1 MKTSSLVFLS
11 QILLFPVF
19 ALAQQD
25 AGHKSIHQLEAERH
39 RNDTVSVPVELSV
52 VIPPLPKTQRAVFLD
67 KKVYG
72 WHPYWALSGAYLK
85 YDYAAL
91 SHIAYFSYETD
102 TATGGYTT
110 IRGWDTTPII
120 AYAHQRGVKVTLTV
134 TNFGYD
140 QNDKLLGD
148 TLKQGR
154 MFDTLVLLLK
164 AGNGDGVN
172 FDLEGIRNTQ
182 RANLVSFMRRA
193 VACIKA
199 ELPNAE
205 ISMATPAVDWSGTWD
220 FAQLGRI
227 CDYLIVMGYDYYW
240 SGSTTA
246 GPVAPLEGESYNITR
261 TIDTYLAAG
270 VPRAKLLLGV
280 PWYGLDWPVVSSARK
295 SSATGTASSR
305 TYAVAEPMAMSS
317 GKVFDGSTK
326 VPWFAY
332 TAGTVWRQVWYDDSL
347 SLALKY
353 ALVNSRALAGIGIW
367 ALSHDGAR
375 SEIWNGIKSA
385 FLSTDVE
392 TAAGDV
398 PQQPALLQN
407 YPNPFNGAT
416 VIRYQ
421 VPAPGP
427 GHDRGVEG
435 PLVGSQ
441 WPVISLRVFDLPG
454 REVAVLVNE
463 RKPAGTHEARF
474 DAHGLASG
482 VYVYRLTA
490 GNFVQT
496 RRMILIQ

>member
-1 MKTSSLVFLS
+1 MRSLSL
-11 QILLFPVF
+11 LLFFPVL
-19 ALAQQD
+19 ALAQQE
-25 AGHKSIHQLEAERH
+25 AGHESIHQLEAERH
-39 RNDTVSVPVELSV
+39 RHDTVSAAGEPSAICPL
-52 VIPPLPKTQRAVFLD
+52 LPKTHSVSALNR
-67 KKVYG
+67 KVYG
-72 WHPYWALSGAYLK
+72 WHPYWASSGAYLS

-91 SHIAYFSYETD
+91 SHIAFFSYETD

-140 QNDKLLGD
+140 QNDKLLTD
-148 TLKQGR
+148 TLKQEH
-154 MFDTLVLLLK
+154 MLTTLVSLLK
-164 AGNGDGVN
+164 ARSGDGVN
-172 FDLEGIRNTQ
+172 FDLEMIRNTQ

-193 VACIKA
+193 ANRIKA
-199 ELPNAE
+199 DLPNAE

-220 FAQLGRI
+220 FAQLAEI

-246 GPVAPLEGESYNITR
+246 GPVAPLEGEYYNVTR

-280 PWYGLDWPVVSSARK
+280 PWYGLDWPVVNSARK
-295 SSATGTASSR
+295 STATGTASSR
-305 TYAVAEPMAMSS
+305 TYSVAEPMAMSY

-332 TAGTVWRQVWYDDSL
+332 TSGTAWRQVWYDDSL

-353 ALVNSRALAGIGIW
+353 TLVNARSLAGIGIW

-385 FLSTDVE
+385 FMSTGVE
-392 TAAGDV
+392 DAVADV

-416 VIRYQ
+416 VIRYL
-421 VPAPGP
+421 VPPPGP
-427 GHDRGVEG
+427 GHDPEG
-435 PLVGSQ
+435 EEPLAGSQ
-441 WPVISLRVFDLPG
+441 LPVISLRVFDLIG
-454 REVAVLVNE
+454 REVAVLVSE
-463 RKPAGTHEARF
+463 QKAAGRYEVKF
-474 DAHGLASG
+474 DASG
-482 VYVYRLTA
+482 VATGVYLYRLTA
-490 GNFVQT
+490 GAYADTKKLV
-496 RRMILIQ
+496 LIK